1 MSTKAEELRRDIEQ
15 ARGDLGTT
23 LEQIGDRV
31 APKKV
36 VARTKADIADKVD
49 DVKEKVSPRRLVGA
63 PVQAVR
69 AGVRN
74 VMGSDD
80 DDGGPVPGRQR
91 NASRG
96 QLAASTR
103 GKASDMSQRA
113 SETAGA
119 AVGGLRDGAT
129 SVKSKA
135 EGNPMAAG
143 LFAFAAG
150 FFAASLLPPSQRERQ
165 LVQKARDEMEPL
177 ANEAAEIG
185 KGIAG
190 ELQST
195 AQRGLERVK
204 DTATQSVEQV
214 RSEAQS
220 RARQIQDQA
229 GDAADSVSS
238 RAKSATDQV
247 KGEAQQST
255 QAVKG
260 HAKQAA
266 ASVKGQAKE
275 SATAVKGR
283 AKQSSQEVKSQAR
296 QAARPARRPATT
308 GPRTRSTS
316 ARPSARSRVSS

>member
-1 MSTKAEELRRDIEQ
+1 MSTKADELKRDIEQ

-36 VARTKADIADKVD
+36 VARTKADLADKVD
-49 DVKEKVSPRRLVGA
+49 DVKEKVSPRRLVGS
-63 PVQAVR
+63 PVHAVR
-69 AGVRN
+69 ASVRS
-74 VMGSDD
+74 VMGSE
-80 DDGGPVPGRQR
+80 GESSGNG
-91 NASRG
+91 SRG
-96 QLAASTR
+96 QFTASAR
-103 GKASDMSQRA
+103 QKAGGMPQRA
-113 SETAGA
+113 GETAGN
-119 AVGGLRDGAT
+119 AVDGLRDGAS

-150 FFAASLLPPSQRERQ
+150 FLAASLLPPSRRERQ
-165 LVQKARDEMEPL
+165 LVEKARHEMEPL
-177 ANEAAEIG
+177 ANEAARVG

-214 RSEAQS
+214 RSEAQE
-220 RARQIQDQA
+220 RARQIQSQA
-229 GDAADSVSS
+229 GDAADEVSS
-238 RAKSATDQV
+238 VAKSAKEKVEDD
-247 KGEAQQST
+247 AQQST
-255 QAVKG
+255 RAVKG

-275 SATAVKGR
+275 SAGAVKGK
-283 AKQSSQEVKSQAR
+283 AKQSAQSVKR
-296 QAARPARRPATT
+296 QAKQSERSPRATS
-308 GPRTRSTS
+308 GSTRSTP
-316 ARPSARSRVSS
+316 ARGRSTTTRRSSRERVR

>member
-1 MSTKAEELRRDIEQ
+1 MSTKADDLRRDIEQ

-69 AGVRN
+69 TGVRN
-74 VMGSDD
+74 VMGSDATDSD
-80 DDGGPVPGRQR
+80 DRRG
-91 NASRG
+91 RG
-96 QLAASTR
+96 QLTASTR

-113 SETAGA
+113 SESAGA
-119 AVGGLRDGAT
+119 AVDGLRGGAT

-165 LVQKARDEMEPL
+165 LVQKARDEMQPL
-177 ANEAAEIG
+177 AEEAAEIG

-220 RARQIQDQA
+220 RARQVQGQA
-229 GDAADSVSS
+229 GEAAETVTS
-238 RAKSATDQV
+238 RAKSAKDQV
-247 KGEAQQST
+247 QGEAQRST
-255 QAVKG
+255 EAVKG

-275 SATAVKGR
+275 SATAVKGQ
-283 AKQSSQEVKSQAR
+283 AKQSSQAVKGKAR
-296 QAARPARRPATT
+296 QAARRA
-308 GPRTRSTS
+308 PRSRTSSS
-316 ARPSARSRVSS
+316 AR